1 MIEFLTNINILNFAR
16 EAGSSS
22 VLILVIFTLIYM
34 LNRWQ
39 KKYIESMEKYGVLL
53 EKQVATNIELI
64 EVVKKQRELFLL
76 ELKYL
81 LTEKK

>member
-1 MIEFLTNINILNFAR
+1 
-16 EAGSSS
+16 
-22 VLILVIFTLIYM
+22 
-34 LNRWQ
+34 
-39 KKYIESMEKYGVLL
+39 MEKYGVLL